1 MDKKKMLIG
10 GLALIAV
17 IGAYVWYSNKNKKIT
32 TTTTNTTPAVNPLEG
47 KIIST
52 GDSNGYN
59 GGAVYSVKN
68 GKKVLLTPT
77 EFQTYVDSNGYDKIV
92 IITQDKLDALKDA

>member
-10 GLALIAV
+10 GLVLAGAV
-17 IGAYVWYSNKNKKIT
+17 GLYFYYSNKNKKT
-32 TTTTNTTPAVNPLEG
+32 TIQTTPTPQVNPLEG
-47 KIIST
+47 KIISV
-52 GDSNGYN
+52 GDANGYT